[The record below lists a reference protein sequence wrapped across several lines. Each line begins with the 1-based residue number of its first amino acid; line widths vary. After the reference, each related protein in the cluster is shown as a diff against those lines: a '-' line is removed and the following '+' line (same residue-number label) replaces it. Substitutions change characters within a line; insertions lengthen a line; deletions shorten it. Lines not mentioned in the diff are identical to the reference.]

1 MCDFQKAFFFALLCI
16 FLCKRSRH
24 SCSKRYATSQWK
36 FISASGT
43 VGDCSSTSRC
53 VFKAPKLKRRKKFIQ
68 AQDNANLEKIKKLRN
83 VVKEI
88 KKDNIQEFY
97 NEERQKRE
105 KETTA
110 WKVILYNDDI
120 HNFTYVT
127 DIIVKVIGQI
137 SKAKAHTITVEAHST
152 GQALILSTWRSQ
164 AERYCEELQKNGLTV
179 SIIHESQLKEKK
191 KGPDAGS

>member
-16 FLCKRSRH
+16 FLCKRSTH
-24 SCSKRYATSQWK
+24 SCSKRFATRQWK

-43 VGDCSSTSRC
+43 VGDRSIAGRC
-53 VFKAPKLKRRKKFIQ
+53 VFKAPKLKGRKNFIQ
-68 AQDNANLEKIKKLRN
+68 AQDNSNLEKIKKLRN

-88 KKDNIQEFY
+88 KKDNIKEFY
-97 NEERQKRE
+97 SEERQKRE

-127 DIIVKVIGQI
+127 DMIVKVIGQI

-191 KGPDAGS
+191 KGPDAGP

>member
-1 MCDFQKAFFFALLCI
+1 MCHFQKAFFFALLCI
-16 FLCKRSRH
+16 FLCKRSIH
-24 SCSKRYATSQWK
+24 SCSKRYATRQWK

-43 VGDCSSTSRC
+43 VGDRSSTSRC
-53 VFKAPKLKRRKKFIQ
+53 VFKAPKLKGRKKFIQ
-68 AQDNANLEKIKKLRN
+68 AQDNANLEKIKKLS
-83 VVKEI
+83 
-88 KKDNIQEFY
+88 
-97 NEERQKRE
+97 
-105 KETTA
+105 
-110 WKVILYNDDI
+110 
-120 HNFTYVT
+120 FTYVT

-191 KGPDAGS
+191 KGLDAGS